1 MSQARHLVP
10 LSFLILY
17 HRNIPAKVRDA
28 QLDMITQ
35 DGQEIKVC
43 VRTYRLFYVPNKE
56 DYLWKF
62 RSKAEMEVT
71 AVNLKKRN
79 KLRKRWLE
87 QSKVMPPALFSKQKG
102 REQDSEIV
110 KEKTNHDGLSFSAT
124 SAAIVAGGEQRELG
138 EITPELPHPVL
149 QTASCAPDCVNSL
162 QPVSFGTVLFMFSS
176 CLACCVH
183 KFSGTA
189 TVFFVTD
196 GAVSETLFFLDK
208 QC

>member
-1 MSQARHLVP
+1 M
-10 LSFLILY
+10 
-17 HRNIPAKVRDA
+17 RDA

-62 RSKAEMEVT
+62 RSKAETEAT

-87 QSKVMPPALFSKQKG
+87 QSKVMPSALFSKQN

-110 KEKTNHDGLSFSAT
+110 KEKTNLDGLSFSVGAT
-124 SAAIVAGGEQRELG
+124 SVAIVAEGEQRELG
-138 EITPELPHPVL
+138 EITPELSHPVL
-149 QTASCAPDCVNSL
+149 QTS
-162 QPVSFGTVLFMFSS
+162 
-176 CLACCVH
+176 
-183 KFSGTA
+183 
-189 TVFFVTD
+189 
-196 GAVSETLFFLDK
+196 
-208 QC
+208 

>member
-1 MSQARHLVP
+1 
-10 LSFLILY
+10 
-17 HRNIPAKVRDA
+17 
-28 QLDMITQ
+28 MITQ

-62 RSKAEMEVT
+62 RSKAEMEVA

-138 EITPELPHPVL
+138 EITPELSHPVL
-149 QTASCAPDCVNSL
+149 QTA
-162 QPVSFGTVLFMFSS
+162 
-176 CLACCVH
+176 
-183 KFSGTA
+183 
-189 TVFFVTD
+189 
-196 GAVSETLFFLDK
+196 
-208 QC
+208 

>member
-1 MSQARHLVP
+1 M
-10 LSFLILY
+10 
-17 HRNIPAKVRDA
+17 RDA

-71 AVNLKKRN
+71 ALNLKKRN

-87 QSKVMPPALFSKQKG
+87 QSKAMPPALFSKQKG

-110 KEKTNHDGLSFSAT
+110 KEETNHDGLSFSVGAT
-124 SAAIVAGGEQRELG
+124 SAANVAEGEQRELG
-138 EITPELPHPVL
+138 EITPELSHPVL
-149 QTASCAPDCVNSL
+149 QT
-162 QPVSFGTVLFMFSS
+162 G
-176 CLACCVH
+176 
-183 KFSGTA
+183 
-189 TVFFVTD
+189 
-196 GAVSETLFFLDK
+196 
-208 QC
+208 